1 MKIDA
6 EIEKRR
12 REEWRGLGQTGELT
26 RLMTE
31 KELPDIYLTT
41 HEELTSSVGS
51 PLEPSERKRKQI
63 NPYLNVGMSDNTYI
77 RLVEQGKDP
86 NEYARLKQ
94 ERKLKRLE
102 EGTGDDSNDEDRP
115 LKKRRAENGSTPDSP
130 SSAFPPKKDQKSSL
144 LEVLEA
150 IESSLDIELL
160 LFFLLYRLYLLAQPF
175 FYYLSFL

>member
-86 NEYARLKQ
+86 NEYARW
-94 ERKLKRLE
+94 KRAPE
-102 EGTGDDSNDEDRP
+102 TTRTTRIGPS
-115 LKKRRAENGSTPDSP
+115 KRGA
-130 SSAFPPKKDQKSSL
+130 PKMAQL
-144 LEVLEA
+144 PTL
-150 IESSLDIELL
+150 
-160 LFFLLYRLYLLAQPF
+160 RL
-175 FYYLSFL
+175 